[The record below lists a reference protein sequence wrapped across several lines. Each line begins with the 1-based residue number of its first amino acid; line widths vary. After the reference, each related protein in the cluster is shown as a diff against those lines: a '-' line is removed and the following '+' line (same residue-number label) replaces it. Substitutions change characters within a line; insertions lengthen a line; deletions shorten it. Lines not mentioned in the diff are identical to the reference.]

1 LLLACAVI
9 ETVRLQQKL
18 WKQSGSDS
26 MVRSHKRLLALL
38 GMLLVLVLLTTVL
51 YMAGMSYLEG
61 KPRGFWDALE
71 WAGESLSTTGYGRD
85 SNWSHPLMVS
95 YVVLVQFV
103 GVFLVFLVFP
113 IYLIPFFEER
123 FETRLP
129 KEIPGLKNH
138 VVIFDYG
145 PPVATLLNELEQ
157 ASIATVVVEEDEGR
171 RPPSARARP
180 SGNSRQPGR
189 RRAPENSSRSGA
201 RTHCQQHRRS
211 QRGDDPHGAPAR
223 FQGRDS
229 CARRRSL
236 SSRADY
242 SRRRQRRVHS
252 HAMCSVP
259 RSPRARVER

>member
-1 LLLACAVI
+1 
-9 ETVRLQQKL
+9 
-18 WKQSGSDS
+18 

-123 FETRLP
+123 FETRLRE
-129 KEIPGLKNH
+129 KQSLLHGILSHIPYSVFWKDRQGRYLGARQCGSALAEA
-138 VVIFDYG
+138 F
-145 PPVATLLNELEQ
+145 
-157 ASIATVVVEEDEGR
+157 EERQGAIPLAQGDER
-171 RPPSARARP
+171 L
-180 SGNSRQPGR
+180 RQPL
-189 RRAPENSSRSGA
+189 
-201 RTHCQQHRRS
+201 HC
-211 QRGDDPHGAPAR
+211 G
-223 FQGRDS
+223 
-229 CARRRSL
+229 
-236 SSRADY
+236 
-242 SRRRQRRVHS
+242 
-252 HAMCSVP
+252 
-259 RSPRARVER
+259 

>member
-1 LLLACAVI
+1 
-9 ETVRLQQKL
+9 
-18 WKQSGSDS
+18 

-157 ASIATVVVEEDEGR
+157 ASIATVVVEEDE
-171 RPPSARARP
+171 A
-180 SGNSRQPGR
+180 
-189 RRAPENSSRSGA
+189 
-201 RTHCQQHRRS
+201 
-211 QRGDDPHGAPAR
+211 D
-223 FQGRDS
+223 
-229 CARRRSL
+229 ARRLHEQQL
-236 SSRADY
+236 SETAQEFA
-242 SRRRQRRVHS
+242 QRVDG
-252 HAMCSVP
+252 AL
-259 RSPRARVER
+259 A